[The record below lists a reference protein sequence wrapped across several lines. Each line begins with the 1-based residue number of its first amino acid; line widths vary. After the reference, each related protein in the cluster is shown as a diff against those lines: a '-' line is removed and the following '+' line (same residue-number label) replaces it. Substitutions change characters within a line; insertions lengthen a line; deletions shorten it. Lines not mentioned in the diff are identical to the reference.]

1 MLKIEAK
8 FPNQVMQ
15 LSMAFFIMEVNM
27 REEYYCLTYWSW
39 NNEKSTSKLC
49 EKLVLVPAS
58 TMMALITTDIKP
70 ALALRFIIRDG
81 EDFILKT
88 DDFFSLERVYG

>member
-1 MLKIEAK
+1 
-8 FPNQVMQ
+8 MQ

-27 REEYYCLTYWSW
+27 REEYYYLTYWSW

-58 TMMALITTDIKP
+58 TMMALTTTDIKP

-88 DDFFSLERVYG
+88 NDFFLLEQAYGQSFK

>member
-1 MLKIEAK
+1 
-8 FPNQVMQ
+8 
-15 LSMAFFIMEVNM
+15 M

-49 EKLVLVPAS
+49 EKLVLVPSS
-58 TMMALITTDIKP
+58 TMMALTTTDIKP
-70 ALALRFIIRDG
+70 ALALRFSIRDG

-88 DDFFSLERVYG
+88 DDFFSLERVYGKVNPQ